1 MIVVDEDE
9 NAGWQPGRGREGES
23 DNVSDEAKRS
33 ALASEL
39 WRRMF
44 GFLMYT
50 APRREAVLERL
61 GLTPNESRA
70 LSSLDIERGR
80 TMGEL
85 AAAWRC
91 DASTATWTVNRL
103 ERLGLAERQPH
114 PSDRR
119 VRLVVLTPAGVRT
132 RAELLA
138 GMFATPPELQ
148 AFTDDQLRAL
158 TGLLAVLPVADEDHP
173 RGK

>member
-1 MIVVDEDE
+1 MTDEGTRQE
-9 NAGWQPGRGREGES
+9 LAG
-23 DNVSDEAKRS
+23 DV
-33 ALASEL
+33 

-44 GFLMYT
+44 GFLIYT
-50 APRREAVLERL
+50 APRREAVLARL

-70 LSSLDIERGR
+70 LTSLDAEHGR

-103 ERLGLAERQPH
+103 ERLKLAERTSH
-114 PSDRR
+114 ASDRR
-119 VRLVVLTPAGVRT
+119 VRLVVLTPSGVAT

-138 GMFATPPELQ
+138 GMFATPPELL
-148 AFTDDQLRAL
+148 AFSDDQLRMLRA
-158 TGLLAVLPVADEDHP
+158 LLAALPAADEEHP
-173 RGK
+173 RKGWEPAGVEAMRRS